1 MRAPLRSI
9 NGFSQALL
17 EDYGAQL
24 DAAALGY
31 LQRVRGAS
39 QHMAVLIDDL
49 LELAR
54 VTRSEL
60 RRERVD
66 LSTLAKEI
74 TADLRKTDPER
85 AAEIIITPGLSAV
98 GDARLRR

>member
-1 MRAPLRSI
+1 LRAPLRSI

-39 QHMAVLIDDL
+39 QHTAVLIDDL